1 MESPRRVL
9 ERMTEA
15 RDLTSTLWRA
25 RFLTVLR
32 PDKYLRIAAA
42 ARREKMSATYAFAAA
57 ARRCPDRPA
66 LIDERGT
73 LTWRELDERCDAL
86 AAALQ
91 ALARR
96 QPQTIGIMCRN
107 HRGFVEA

>member
-1 MESPRRVL
+1 MGRLGRVF
-9 ERMTEA
+9 ERLNGSRQLA
-15 RDLTSTLWRA
+15 STLRRTGFIA
-25 RFLTVLR
+25 PMR

-42 ARREKMSATYAFAAA
+42 ARRENMAPTYAFAAA

-66 LIDERGT
+66 LVDERGT

-91 ALARR
+91 RHSDG
-96 QPQTIGIMCRN
+96 QPQTVGIMCRN
-107 HRGFVEA
+107 QP